1 MGRRT
6 STTLSRL
13 TPNAIE
19 VKQGEET
26 IIVATTQDENKI
38 LNYFLAA
45 KIRALIEANLQRY
58 KDGETTLTP
67 RELKDVADAGRS
79 LAEFSATLYKE
90 SDPLIT
96 AEKVVETDDAPNF
109 DKLKP
114 IEVTQDDKL
123 RPEDNPQPVGS

>member
-1 MGRRT
+1 MGRKI
-6 STTLSRL
+6 STTLARL

-19 VKQGEET
+19 VKQGDDVIT
-26 IIVATTQDENKI
+26 VATTQDENKI

-96 AEKVVETDDAPNF
+96 TEKVVETEDAPNF

-114 IEVTQDDKL
+114 IDIKPDDSL
-123 RPEDNPQPVGS
+123 RPEDNPQPSGS